1 MTTVAI
7 KNIEKRYAFG
17 ATTEPW
23 RLTDYLGGALHGGWE
38 EPPPGAV
45 HGFQKIKTRN
55 NYVHN
60 Y

>member
-38 EPPPGAV
+38 EPPPGST
-45 HGFQKIKTRN
+45 KTLTDD
-55 NYVHN
+55 VQSLTPLGG
-60 Y
+60 